1 MHVDVKLWTQAQMR
15 AFSCFKRAGC
25 TWICKRTLV
34 CFGVYTRLKCIQ
46 TQNRQVITY
55 FCIYMYL
62 CTRTQTHSRVFDR
75 SKENNALDSRRI
87 QCCSLCRQQISLC
100 GVWSFL
106 CSKHTAT
113 LIKVEKRQILL
124 VLFTP
129 LPLVGLLMQTVIKQL
144 TTSSTALGNQMN

>member
-1 MHVDVKLWTQAQMR
+1 
-15 AFSCFKRAGC
+15 
-25 TWICKRTLV
+25 
-34 CFGVYTRLKCIQ
+34 
-46 TQNRQVITY
+46 
-55 FCIYMYL
+55 MYL
-62 CTRTQTHSRVFDR
+62 CTRTQTHSRVSDR